1 MTRHDW
7 NTETREYVKNLL
19 AIYLLSSPE
28 DIKAGKVWYSNA
40 RKYAKSLAR
49 KYNVSLDIAAGVIA
63 ALSPGQEWEKN
74 KRSADEF
81 MREYRNC
88 DRCTL
93 ARLDLATYGNG
104 PIQKAY
110 AIANGA
116 PIGPTLH
123 GPKTTAFYRAIVDPM
138 SPDVVIDGHA
148 KSAALGVRYGNH
160 DGWTDAKGI
169 RRRSETAPGIKVE
182 RNEYAHL
189 ERAYRI
195 AAATVNLTPA
205 QFQAVIWLVWKR
217 QSVGFTLQ
225 PQESIAA

>member
-1 MTRHDW
+1 MIRHDW
-7 NTETREYVKNLL
+7 KTETQEYVKNLL
-19 AIYLLSSPE
+19 SIYLLASPE
-28 DIKAGKVWYSNA
+28 DIKAGKAWYGNA

-160 DGWTDAKGI
+160 NNGV
-169 RRRSETAPGIKVE
+169 KVE
-182 RNEYAHL
+182 RNEYSHL
-189 ERAYRI
+189 EHAYRI
-195 AAATVNLTPA
+195 AAATVGLTPN
-205 QFQAVIWLVWKR
+205 QFQAIIWIVWKK
-217 QSVGFTLQ
+217 Q
-225 PQESIAA
+225 PTGYRLYSEAIAA